1 MAGQVV
7 TDDVETIEPGR
18 EERLRPMA
26 APARNPSAGRVA
38 VWSLAATG
46 TAVAVVALALAL
58 WQLRLVIA
66 LLFLAFTIAAAMRP
80 GVDALARRGVPRGV
94 SVILHYLVLL
104 GAVAALLAFVVPPLV
119 TQVQEATGQGLSSG
133 ASSDSLKG
141 RILAEIDDR
150 LQHLPSGRQ
159 VLDPAIS
166 AGEQALTV
174 VLGIFFTFAGAAYWV
189 YERDRAVDL
198 VTRLLPRPRRK
209 KVRDTW
215 DLVDAKLG
223 AFVRGQL
230 LLVALVATVI
240 SGAFW
245 LAGEPYWLLLGITTG
260 ILELVPVIGPLAA
273 LAIVVAAGL
282 TSSWQTAVIAAGIVL
297 GVRVLQDYLV
307 TPRVLGGAV
316 GLSPLIV
323 LVAVFATG
331 ILFGGFYV
339 LLAIPFAAALGTV
352 IEVLVLGLE
361 PAEAERP
368 AVLLTPGDADG

>member
-1 MAGQVV
+1 MAGQVGAEE
-7 TDDVETIEPGR
+7 VETAERGR
-18 EERLRPMA
+18 EPLAGPGH
-26 APARNPSAGRVA
+26 PSASRVA
-38 VWSLAATG
+38 VWSLAASG

-58 WQLRLVIA
+58 WKLRLVVA

-80 GVDALARRGVPRGV
+80 GVEALARRGVPRGV
-94 SVILHYLVLL
+94 SVVLHYLVLL

-119 TQVQEATGQGLSSG
+119 TQVQEATGQGLSAG

-141 RILAEIDDR
+141 KLLAEIDDR

-174 VLGIFFTFAGAAYWV
+174 LLGLFFTFAGAAYWV
-189 YERDRAVDL
+189 YERDRAVDF

-240 SGAFW
+240 SAAFW
-245 LAGEPYWLLLGITTG
+245 LVGEPYWLLIGIATG
-260 ILELVPVIGPLAA
+260 LLELIPVIGPLMA
-273 LAIVVAAGL
+273 LAIVIAAGL
-282 TSSWQTAVIAAGIVL
+282 TQSWHTAALAAGILL

-339 LLAIPFAAALGTV
+339 LLAIPFAAAVGTV
-352 IEVLVLGLE
+352 VEVVVLGLE

-368 AVLLTPGDADG
+368 TVLLTPGDGDG